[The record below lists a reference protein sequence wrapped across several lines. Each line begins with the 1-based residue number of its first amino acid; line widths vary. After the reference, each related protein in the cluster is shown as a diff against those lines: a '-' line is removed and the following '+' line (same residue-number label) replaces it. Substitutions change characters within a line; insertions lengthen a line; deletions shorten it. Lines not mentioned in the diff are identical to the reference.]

1 MPPETPPPVPS
12 WARSDRPVPRLVV
25 RPLREFLDTEVAGGI
40 VLLAATTLALI
51 SANSP
56 WSASYGSLWQTELV
70 VRLGGLSLELDLRHW
85 INDGLMTLFFFVMA
99 LEIKRELV
107 EGVLS
112 DRKRAAL
119 PVIAAAGGMLA
130 PAAIYAA
137 LNANGAEAGGWG
149 VPIATDIAFAL
160 GVVALVGPRVPASL
174 RVFLLTLAIADDVGA
189 IIAIALFYADD
200 IDVAALALALT
211 VLGGIILLRSVHVW
225 WVPLYVVAG
234 TIVWLAT
241 LVSGV
246 HATIA
251 GVALGLLAPAHPL
264 DRTALKRVGL
274 GIARLEERPSPEEAS
289 AARRGV
295 IASLSVAER
304 LAHVLHPW
312 TSFVILPLFALANAG
327 ISLSSGDLRSALGSR
342 VTLGVLLGL
351 VVGKAVGITG
361 AAWLAQR
368 TRIAELPDGVNW
380 IHMAGIGTVA
390 GIGFT
395 VSIFVASLAF
405 EREALVQQAKVGILA
420 ASLVASLLGALL
432 LLLGRERHR
441 HAQG

>member
-107 EGVLS
+107 EGALS
-112 DRKRAAL
+112 DRKRAVL

-130 PAAIYAA
+130 PAVIYAV
-137 LNANGAEAGGWG
+137 LNTNGPEARGWG

-174 RVFLLTLAIADDVGA
+174 RVFLLTVAIADDVGA
-189 IIAIALFYADD
+189 IIVIALFYAAD

-225 WVPLYVVAG
+225 WVPLYVVGG

-241 LVSGV
+241 LASGV

-289 AARRGV
+289 AAQRGV

-304 LAHVLHPW
+304 LAHVIHPW
-312 TSFVILPLFALANAG
+312 TSFAILPLFALANAG
-327 ISLSSGDLRSALGSR
+327 ISLSSGDLRGALASR

-351 VVGKAVGITG
+351 VVGKAIGITG

-368 TRIAELPDGVNW
+368 ARIAELPDGVNW

-420 ASLVASLLGALL
+420 ASLFASLLGALL

-441 HAQG
+441 PARG